1 MTLLYSTPSPSVI
14 PWTPLWPPL
23 GPFVPSP
30 SRRSLEHPDH
40 FDQALHDDHLHL
52 TVSQGLSARA
62 SAEKKPM
69 EAQLAPVAGDLPNVS
84 DLETT
89 ISRYCSLMI

>member
-14 PWTPLWPPL
+14 PC
-23 GPFVPSP
+23 PFVPSP
-30 SRRSLEHPDH
+30 RRSLEHPDH

-69 EAQLAPVAGDLPNVS
+69 EAQLAPVAVDLPNVS